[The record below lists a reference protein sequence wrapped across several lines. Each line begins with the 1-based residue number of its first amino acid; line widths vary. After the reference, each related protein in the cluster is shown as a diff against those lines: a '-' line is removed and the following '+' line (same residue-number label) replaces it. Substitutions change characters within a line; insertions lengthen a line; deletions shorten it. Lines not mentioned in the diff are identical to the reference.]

1 MSYGTGV
8 FIVMALILLNVAVR
22 LAPAAYALASG
33 LWRERG
39 VEFYVFLA
47 LALAA
52 ALYAFPSRA
61 QKGGGGP
68 CTNGPCA
75 LPPPQVLPLWRA
87 PDGRLYPVGPR
98 IMEVNREQ

>member
-1 MSYGTGV
+1 MSYGIGV
-8 FIVMALILLNVAVR
+8 LIVMLLILANVAVR

-33 LWRERG
+33 LCRERG
-39 VEFYVFLA
+39 LEFWLFLI
-47 LALAA
+47 LAIAA

-61 QKGGGGP
+61 QKGGP

-75 LPPPQVLPLWRA
+75 MPPPQVLPLWRA

-98 IMEVNREQ
+98 IMEVQP